1 MLDKRKKTWVAR
13 LAPAAILLAAVG
25 LVALVAAMPDAPE
38 EAKPVEPTPVNVTVE
53 PVRVLPEVAE
63 TFDLP
68 GSVEPNR
75 IVKVSAEVAGRIE
88 AYGVRPREV
97 VWQGRVYPQGQPID
111 EGEPVVEGQVLVQL
125 NRDILQAERDRARAQ
140 SEYDKS
146 EYERLLKVQQ
156 RGATTPQEVYQAET
170 KMQVSRALLNVTEE
184 QLKRAAIHSPIS
196 GILNRMM
203 HEVGEYVQVGDEI
216 AEIVE
221 VNPAKVAVDV
231 PERDVPFLSLGQE
244 VPIFTGADA
253 QASTGR
259 ITYIGSLANPQTR
272 SSRVEITIPN
282 PDSRLRSGQIVRVR
296 LARGMHTNVVM
307 IPLKAVMP
315 LEEGYEVYVVR
326 DGVAQSRQVKLDF
339 IRQDRV
345 VVQGLDDGEQLI
357 VQGHRLVGSGQK
369 VRVIGE
375 AGDVPAELAATPQG

>member
-1 MLDKRKKTWVAR
+1 MVDKAKRTWVGR
-13 LAPAAILLAAVG
+13 LAPAMILLAAAG
-25 LVALVAAMPDAPE
+25 LVVLVAAMPDVQE
-38 EAKPVEPTPVNVTVE
+38 EPKVIEPPLVNVVVE
-53 PVRVLPEVAE
+53 PVRILPEVAD

-75 IVKVSAEVAGRIE
+75 IVKVSAEVSGRIE
-88 AYGVRPREV
+88 VYGERPREV

-111 EGEPVVEGQVLVQL
+111 EGEPVVAGQVLVQL
-125 NRDILQAERDRARAQ
+125 NRDILQAERDRALAQ

-146 EYERLLKVQQ
+146 EHERLLKVQQ
-156 RGATTPQEVYQAET
+156 RGATTAQEVYQAET
-170 KMQVSRALLNVTEE
+170 RMQVSRALLNIAEE
-184 QLKRAAIHSPIS
+184 QLKRATIHSPIS

-203 HEVGEYVQVGDEI
+203 HEVGEYVQAGSEI

-221 VNPAKVAVDV
+221 VDPVKVAVDV

-244 VPIFTGADA
+244 TPIFIDRDAEPITG
-253 QASTGR
+253 Q

-282 PDSRLRSGQIVRVR
+282 PDYRLRSGQIVRVQ
-296 LARGMHTNVVM
+296 LSRGVRSNVVM

-315 LEEGYEVYVVR
+315 LEEGYEVYVVE
-326 DGVAQSRQVKLDF
+326 DGVARSRKVRLGF

-345 VVQGLDDGEQLI
+345 VVEGLREDENLI
-357 VQGHRLVGSGQK
+357 VQGHRMVGNGQK
-369 VRVIGE
+369 VKVIEE
-375 AGDVPAELAATPQG
+375 AGDMPVDLATIRQG